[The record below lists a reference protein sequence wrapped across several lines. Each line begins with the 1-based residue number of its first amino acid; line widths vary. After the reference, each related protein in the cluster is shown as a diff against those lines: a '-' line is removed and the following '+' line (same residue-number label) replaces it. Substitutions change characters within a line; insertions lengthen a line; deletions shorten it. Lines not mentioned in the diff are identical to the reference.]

1 MAGRFSV
8 FLALLLL
15 TCIATVTGQGP
26 VILKQIPDQPANIP
40 LNEIINLR
48 TDFSHP
54 DPDENLILTVQQAG
68 GSPLPDGVTLTMKA
82 PTFVGSYNTPGEAVG
97 ITVVG
102 SLAYVADR
110 APGLLQI
117 LDVSTP
123 SAPTLLGSYNTPD
136 YAVDVTVV
144 GSLAYVAAR
153 GSGLQMLD
161 VSAPSAPTFVGSY
174 NTPGEARGVTVV
186 GTLAYVADDTSGLKI
201 IDVSIPSAPTLLGS
215 YNTPGLAFGVT
226 VVGSLA
232 YVADDAVGGLQIID
246 VSTPSAPTLVGSYNT
261 PGAAFDV
268 TVVGTLA
275 YVADTLS
282 GLQILDVSA
291 PSAPTFVGSYNT
303 PGEAR
308 SITVVGSLAYLADR
322 NSGLQIIDVSTPS
335 APTFV
340 GSYNTPGDAWGLAV
354 VGTLA
359 YVADSAVGG
368 LQIIDVSQWQLLG
381 SPSVQASYTLA
392 VNVEDS
398 QGLSAVYNFAILVA
412 SSSPSQSMSFSQTAT
427 ESRTQSS
434 TESASPSASPSAS
447 QSMSFSQ
454 TATES
459 HTQSS
464 TESRSPSASSSA
476 SQSMSFSQTVTTSL
490 TQSLAETASLT
501 ASPTSSPTATPQVP
515 PPFTPGD
522 TIYADGVVLSM
533 MLFPFDAHRVIV
545 STPNSNTQYLWA
557 LDGSDQSEI
566 EGNFISS
573 SPVHHWHLGAERDG
587 QYELLASLS
596 FDEITISQALIYT
609 LDAGGAVALKQ
620 TLSDSATAMA
630 YARHGTTDYIALSG
644 GLTAP
649 STLYRRRSQDNQY
662 LFYQTVEAARFAVD
676 VHAFEIEGE
685 PVFAFAVFQTATGSV
700 RASSPILKLGAGGWE
715 VWRTLDGNGARHIT
729 SWQHK
734 QSKKEQTYLL
744 VAESTDSFGHEVY
757 CSIYAYSNGGF
768 VLVQRDLL
776 GRDARHWLIFSFQN
790 IAYAVLSNHDGRADV
805 YTWQKVKD
813 GLRIDASE
821 IIQSIPTRK
830 ALRAH
835 GFLLDDIQHLAF
847 IQEGRDTLVTWLA
860 TKDSLPKDKRS
871 GWEITN
877 WQIILFILGALSSIV
892 SMAYTYWRYR
902 VRKRKELL
910 RQGGLLTEEDVADND
925 SESGLTTWLSGYW
938 QFLTRKCAGWCP
950 SLSQRGRQ
958 CMTTCSCCTG
968 RGSSTSGRNYRN
980 LETM

>member
-1 MAGRFSV
+1 MATQHAIILFS
-8 FLALLLL
+8 LLLV
-15 TCIATVTGQGP
+15 CIATVTGQGP
-26 VILKQIPDQPANIP
+26 VILQQIPDQPANIP

-68 GSPLPDGVTLTMKA
+68 GSPLPDGVTLTMEA
-82 PTFVGSYNTPGEAVG
+82 PTFVGSYDTSGSARGV
-97 ITVVG
+97 TVVG
-102 SLAYVADR
+102 NLAYVADYTS
-110 APGLLQI
+110 GLQI
-117 LDVSTP
+117 LDIST
-123 SAPTLLGSYNTPD
+123 
-136 YAVDVTVV
+136 
-144 GSLAYVAAR
+144 
-153 GSGLQMLD
+153 
-161 VSAPSAPTFVGSY
+161 PSAPTFVGSY
-174 NTPGEARGVTVV
+174 NTPGYAIGVAVV
-186 GTLAYVADDTSGLKI
+186 DTLAYVADY
-201 IDVSIPSAPTLLGS
+201 DVG
-215 YNTPGLAFGVT
+215 
-226 VVGSLA
+226 
-232 YVADDAVGGLQIID
+232 
-246 VSTPSAPTLVGSYNT
+246 
-261 PGAAFDV
+261 
-268 TVVGTLA
+268 
-275 YVADTLS
+275 
-282 GLQILDVSA
+282 
-291 PSAPTFVGSYNT
+291 
-303 PGEAR
+303 
-308 SITVVGSLAYLADR
+308 
-322 NSGLQIIDVSTPS
+322 GLQIIDVSTPS

-340 GSYNTPGDAWGLAV
+340 GSYNTPGAAQGLFVLDSLAYVADYGGGLLIIDVSTPSAPALIGSYDTPGWAFGVTVVGSLAYVADGASGLQILDVSTPSAPTFVGSLDTPGYAYILFVVGSLAYVADESSGLQIIDVSTPSAPTFVGSYDTPGVARGVEV

-359 YVADSAVGG
+359 YVGDNLSG
-368 LQIIDVSQWQLLG
+368 LQIIDVSTPSAPTFVGNYDTPSEARGVRMAGNLAYVADDNSGLQIIDISQWQLSG
-381 SPSVQASYTLA
+381 MPTVQASYTIT
-392 VNVEDS
+392 VSVEDS
-398 QGLSAVYNFAILVA
+398 QGRSAAYNFAILVA

-427 ESRTQSS
+427 ESQTQSR
-434 TESASPSASPSAS
+434 TESA
-447 QSMSFSQ
+447 
-454 TATES
+454 
-459 HTQSS
+459 
-464 TESRSPSASSSA
+464 SPSASSSA
-476 SQSMSFSQTVTTSL
+476 SQSMSFSQTATTSSTQSL
-490 TQSLAETASLT
+490 AETASPTASPSASQSMSFSQTATISSTQSLAETASLT
-501 ASPTSSPTATPQVP
+501 ASPSPTAIPQAP

-522 TIYADGVVLSM
+522 TIYADGAVLSM

-557 LDGSDQSEI
+557 LDGSDQNEI
-566 EGNFISS
+566 EGDFTSF
-573 SPVHHWHLGAERDG
+573 SPVHHWQLGAERDG

-596 FDEITISQALIYT
+596 FDEVTISQALIYT
-609 LDAGGAVALKQ
+609 LDSGGTVTLKQ

-644 GLTAP
+644 GLAAP

-662 LFYQTVEAARFAVD
+662 IFYQTIEAARFAVD

-700 RASSPILKLGAGGWE
+700 RAQSPILKLGAGGWE
-715 VWRTLDGNGARHIT
+715 VWRALDGNGARHIT

-734 QSKKEQTYLL
+734 QGKKEQTYLL

-768 VLVQRDLL
+768 ALVQRDLL

-790 IAYAVLSNHDGRADV
+790 IAYAVLSNYEGTADV

-813 GLRIDASE
+813 GLRIDASD

-860 TKDSLPKDKRS
+860 TKDSLPKDKHS

-877 WQIILFILGALSSIV
+877 WQIILFILGLLSSIV

-925 SESGLTTWLSGYW
+925 SESGLTTWLSGCW
-938 QFLTRKCAGWCP
+938 QFLSRKCASCCP

-958 CMTTCSCCTG
+958 CMATCGCCTG
-968 RGSSTSGRNYRN
+968 RGSSGSGRNYRN